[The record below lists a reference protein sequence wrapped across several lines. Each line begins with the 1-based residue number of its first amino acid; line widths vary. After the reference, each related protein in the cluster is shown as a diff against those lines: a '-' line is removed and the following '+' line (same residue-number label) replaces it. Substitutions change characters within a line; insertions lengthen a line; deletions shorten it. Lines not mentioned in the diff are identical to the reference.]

1 MTTTINQKNKKRRK
15 YVNSLLVGRI
25 INDDEEI
32 KKEKIKN
39 EKRQKILNAKRKS
52 NDLLK
57 LYEKQVIDQE
67 QYASGERLL
76 QDYESSFK
84 NKCATTTLEEVK
96 VQKTTK
102 MNNEFHLIQNLN
114 SWDRYNKA
122 ISSIKDLPTR
132 EIVRM
137 FVIEGKGL
145 TCIDKGL
152 KKQGVAEVRLWYGLK
167 ELARFYKGLSR
178 KNYLNRK

>member
-1 MTTTINQKNKKRRK
+1 MRKKMIKNKEKSK
-15 YVNSLLVGRI
+15 NRI
-25 INDDEEI
+25 
-32 KKEKIKN
+32 
-39 EKRQKILNAKRKS
+39 RQQIKRKP
-52 NDLLK
+52 NDLFK
-57 LYEKQVIDQE
+57 LYEKKVIDQE

-76 QDYESSFK
+76 QDYESSFR

-102 MNNEFHLIQNLN
+102 INNEFHLIQNLN
-114 SWDRYNKA
+114 AWDRYNKA
-122 ISSIKDLPTR
+122 ISSIKDLATR

-145 TCIDKGL
+145 TELDKKL

-167 ELARFYKGLSR
+167 ELAMFYKNQI
-178 KNYLNRK
+178 KNLPKL